1 MNKQNDCQKRRE
13 AITAFALGELE
24 HRAADELKKHIDTC
38 ETCRSLYHALVDE
51 EETIRS
57 AFQAIADRSETLQNS
72 LVKQLDKHESVAAQ
86 ADFGSRR
93 TVTLI
98 FNTVMKSPISKLAA
112 ASLIV
117 GALGIF
123 ILFGNGQ
130 ATLYAQVIE
139 AFENTRTFH
148 ALSKNYHEGKWHS
161 TLEVWYEAGVGVV
174 EITNYLAGKRR
185 GQTEVRIDNAKY
197 EWKYSPG
204 DNYAVRSRSGYL
216 QDMIARFFEGYTVL
230 LKDNPVRN
238 PAGDKAINGVKCQM
252 YVTLSEDKKWQ
263 SNYWIDSKNRFRR
276 YEGLRLA
283 DDGQWV
289 KYDVATVEY
298 DIEIDPS
305 RFSANFGPN
314 VRIID
319 ADQLLDDKFKLDN
332 ALYKEEVM
340 GLIYAIHELKR
351 CEDDRVYVVSSLRPT
366 KQLLEELGPIYSAG
380 LGNKVY
386 GDFLFD
392 TWPWPQYK
400 ARANGART
408 FYYHHHYLAVLYNDG
423 LFAKWYVLKKT
434 GPGPERA
441 GEVNLV
447 ANIYARDELQKK
459 RKSQNLNRYEQVIVK
474 LPMPEEQLSLV
485 EVAEKIYSDIE
496 LLESAAH
503 TAVLNLK
510 LPPDADKSSTPWKR
524 TSQISKN
531 NFVSEVRRELKHK
544 NKN

>member
-1 MNKQNDCQKRRE
+1 MKEHERINKLLED
-13 AITAFALGELE
+13 FALGELSQQKE
-24 HRAADELKKHIDTC
+24 TEVKTHLAECPQCSSELK
-38 ETCRSLYHALVDE
+38 RL
-51 EETIRS
+51 
-57 AFQAIADRSETLQNS
+57 ETLLECTERIRELS
-72 LVKQLDKHESVAAQ
+72 ADKQMCESAKQ
-86 ADFGSRR
+86 AVLEALKSKGTEQPTPKSNIGLEFIWK
-93 TVTLI
+93 TI
-98 FNTVMKSPISKLAA
+98 MKSWITKLVT
-112 ASLIV
+112 ASLII
-117 GALGIF
+117 GFFG
-123 ILFGNGQ
+123 LFVFLGNGQ
-130 ATLYAQVIE
+130 ATLYAQVIK
-139 AFENTRTFH
+139 ALENTRTFH
-148 ALSKNYHEGKWHS
+148 VLNKHYHEGQWHPG
-161 TLEVWYEAGVGVV
+161 LEVWYEAGVGVV
-174 EITNYLAGKRR
+174 EITKYLAGKHK
-185 GQTEVRIDNAKY
+185 GQTEVRIDNTKY
-197 EWKYSPG
+197 EWKYFSS
-204 DNYAVRSRSGYL
+204 DNYATRSRSGYL
-216 QDMIARFFEGYTVL
+216 QDMIKRFFEGYTAL
-230 LKDNPVRN
+230 LKCNPVRN
-238 PAGDKAINGVKCQM
+238 APGDEAINGVKCQM
-252 YVTLSEDKKWQ
+252 YVTLSKDKKWQ
-263 SNYWIDSKNRFRR
+263 SNYWIDSKNLIRR
-276 YEGLRLA
+276 YEGLHLA

-298 DIEIDPS
+298 DIEIDQS

-319 ADQLLDDKFKLDN
+319 AVQLLDDKFSLDN
-332 ALYKEEVM
+332 ALYKERVM
-340 GLIYAIHELKR
+340 DLIYAVHELKR
-351 CEDDRVYVVSSLRPT
+351 CEDDQVYVVSSLRPS

-380 LGNKVY
+380 WGNKVY

-447 ANIYARDELQKK
+447 ANIYARVELQKK
-459 RKSQNLNRYEQVIVK
+459 RELQNLNRYEQVIVK

-510 LPPDADKSSTPWKR
+510 LPPEADESSTPWKR
-524 TSQISKN
+524 TSQITKN
-531 NFVSEVRRELKHK
+531 NFVSEVQEEFEHK

>member
-1 MNKQNDCQKRRE
+1 MKEHERINKLLE
-13 AITAFALGELE
+13 EFALGELSQQKE
-24 HRAADELKKHIDTC
+24 TEVKTHLAECPQCSNELKRLEALLECTERIRELSADAHIC
-38 ETCRSLYHALVDE
+38 ESAKQAVLASVESGEMKQQTTRPNISPALIWR
-51 EETIRS
+51 TI
-57 AFQAIADRSETLQNS
+57 
-72 LVKQLDKHESVAAQ
+72 
-86 ADFGSRR
+86 
-93 TVTLI
+93 
-98 FNTVMKSPISKLAA
+98 MKSWITKLVTV
-112 ASLIV
+112 SLII
-117 GALGIF
+117 GFFG
-123 ILFGNGQ
+123 LFVFLGNGQ

-263 SNYWIDSKNRFRR
+263 SNYWIDSKNRIRR

-283 DDGQWV
+283 DDGQRV

-298 DIEIDPS
+298 DIEIDQS
-305 RFSANFGPN
+305 RFSANFAPN

-351 CEDDRVYVVSSLRPT
+351 CEDDQVYVVSSLRPS

-434 GPGPERA
+434 GPGPKRT

-459 RKSQNLNRYEQVIVK
+459 RESQNLNRYEQVIVK
-474 LPMPEEQLSLV
+474 LPMPEEQLSLA

-510 LPPDADKSSTPWKR
+510 LPPDADKSSTPWKG